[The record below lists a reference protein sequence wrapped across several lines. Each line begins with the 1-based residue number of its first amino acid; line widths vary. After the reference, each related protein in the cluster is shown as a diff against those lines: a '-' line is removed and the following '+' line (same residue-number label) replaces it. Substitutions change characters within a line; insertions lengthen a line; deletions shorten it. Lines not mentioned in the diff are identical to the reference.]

1 MSPRLSELIALI
13 PTMRTDLLD
22 HADSIKELYSLF
34 DKEWRSLSDELQTEI
49 EDLHGDLC
57 AEQELEAD
65 QQYKQDCIDAEGEKD
80 AQRSAYQNFLRDGW
94 AR

>member
-1 MSPRLSELIALI
+1 MSPRLAQLIALM

-34 DKEWRSLSDELQTEI
+34 DKEWRTLTDEMQTEI

-80 AQRSAYQNFLRDGW
+80 AQRSAYQNMLRDGW